1 MSYNRFGV
9 LGASGVL
16 GVLCMVGVLVA
27 QGVTRVYEFKEF

>member
-1 MSYNRFGV
+1 M